1 MEEQVKEEAQYWNKL
16 VDDASNLD
24 QIHIINNQNI
34 NQYVEGME

>member
-1 MEEQVKEEAQYWNKL
+1 MEEQVKEEAQYLNKL